1 MSESVKRVALLGT
14 GIMGAGMG
22 RNLVDAGL
30 EVRVWN
36 RTREKAEEI
45 DDAAVT
51 DSPADAV
58 AGADAVIT
66 MLSGPEAVREVMAGD
81 DGALAAMDDGAVWIQ
96 SSTIGLAAT
105 DEMAE
110 LAADAGTPFIDA
122 PVLGTR
128 KPAED
133 GALIVLAAGD
143 HAGIERCGPV
153 FDAIGSKTVE
163 FGAQPGAAM
172 RMKLAINAW
181 VLTLT
186 VNVAETMALADALQ
200 VDSERLLEILDGNPV
215 GSPYAQL
222 KGKLIL
228 GRDFEPPSFALEGAA
243 KDLGL
248 IVAAADEAGIDLGLA
263 PTALRRFE
271 EAIEMGKGELDMAAV
286 YETVSQRDDA
296 RPAAAA

>member
-1 MSESVKRVALLGT
+1 MNEPRTVALLGA

-22 RNLVDAGL
+22 RNLVAAGL
-30 EVRVWN
+30 DVRAWN
-36 RTREKAEEI
+36 RTREKAEAIEG
-45 DDAAVT
+45 ATVA

-58 AGADAVIT
+58 TGADAVLT
-66 MLSGPEAVREVMAGD
+66 VVSGPDAVHEVMAGEE
-81 DGALAAMDDGAVWIQ
+81 GALRAMDDGAVWIQ
-96 SSTIGLAAT
+96 SSTIGVDAT
-105 DEMAE
+105 DEMAK
-110 LAADAGTPFIDA
+110 LAADTGTPFIDA

-133 GALIVLAAGD
+133 GALIVLAAGE
-143 HAGIERCGPV
+143 ASAIERSAAV
-153 FDAIGSKTVE
+153 FDAIGAETVE
-163 FGAQPGAAM
+163 VGDEPGAAM

-200 VDSERLLEILDGNPV
+200 VDSAKLLEILDGNPV

-248 IVAAADEAGIDLGLA
+248 IVEAARQADLDLGLA

-286 YETVSQRDDA
+286 YEAVSQRDDA